1 MTHDFAIAFE
11 LLKPVLEKANAKQ
24 LENIENYSP
33 VSLNLELENKICF
46 VEILL
51 KSYSILF
58 QAFTQ

>member
-33 VSLNLELENKICF
+33 VCIFGNCNFFKTNLCLLNFFVSIC
-46 VEILL
+46 
-51 KSYSILF
+51 
-58 QAFTQ
+58 